1 MKKVALPSS
10 SCIPVYEDS
19 LRKRRLNNEDTA
31 VGDAAAAATPK
42 KAREDR
48 TGGGREQRVTRSFAN
63 SSRKGG
69 GGGEERN
76 NNAEVLD
83 REAREIPRERS
94 FSWERQAA
102 NQPQQEPKQQQ
113 QQEERQETREATQE
127 VSAFDAEA
135 AVKKLSQTK
144 EHFAELCR
152 NYLANYKTQGA
163 DVSFPLSS
171 STLRSPDSRNTTC
184 PEREWTFEERNAAF
198 SAAARPAFPS
208 TSQQQPPL
216 ECECGRMPSDSDVE
230 RYASVSAAAC
240 PPPLSNTFKPAPECR
255 RMPTNFDAFFE
266 SSGLQLVCDPSS
278 MPYRATLRQLES
290 RALQVLNSVHRKEQQ
305 VEKGNMGGGGH
316 GECDGTIV
324 CKARAFLD
332 DDDDDED
339 DTLEISQFRSYQL
352 AFKAAAV
359 AEILRLQQDLIKSR
373 LESPK
378 LPRDDALGKA
388 FFAQGEL
395 VKRLK
400 SENESAAKELAQ
412 LRAEK
417 TASEQSLAEIQVVKL
432 QLESQISTC
441 TCRNISS
448 GNKIEPTTRS
458 ITALSELKSPE
469 LDGVIKQQQCQQDG
483 RNARGSR
490 LKAMGGCQ
498 AGVSAEQEARL
509 EGICET
515 SVEQEV
521 VSLVAEKL
529 DEVKADM
536 GVFVKILQSRI
547 AGIAGQIN
555 SDESRVRPVRV
566 GLFCLKFL
574 IQKLLEKKAEIEAS
588 LVEKSADNR
597 LGLKLH
603 FRG

>member
-1 MKKVALPSS
+1 MKKVALPPSS
-10 SCIPVYEDS
+10 DS
-19 LRKRRLNNEDTA
+19 LRKRRLNNGDTS

-48 TGGGREQRVTRSFAN
+48 TGGGREERVTRSSAN
-63 SSRKGG
+63 SSRKG

-76 NNAEVLD
+76 NNAEELD

-102 NQPQQEPKQQQ
+102 NQPQQEPKEQQQ
-113 QQEERQETREATQE
+113 QQQQQQQHQEERQERREATEE
-127 VSAFDAEA
+127 VSTFDAEA
-135 AVKKLSQTK
+135 AVKKLTQTK

-171 STLRSPDSRNTTC
+171 STPRSPDSRNTTC

-198 SAAARPAFPS
+198 SAPAFPS

-216 ECECGRMPSDSDVE
+216 ECECGRMPTDSDVE
-230 RYASVSAAAC
+230 KYASVSAAAR
-240 PPPLSNTFKPAPECR
+240 PPPLSNTFKPPPECR
-255 RMPTNFDAFFE
+255 RMPTNFDAFVE

-324 CKARAFLD
+324 CKAGAFLD
-332 DDDDDED
+332 EDDED

-373 LESPK
+373 LESPR

-388 FFAQGEL
+388 YFAQGEL

-417 TASEQSLAEIQVVKL
+417 TANEQSLAEIQVVKL

-441 TCRNISS
+441 TCRNILS
-448 GNKIEPTTRS
+448 GNKIGPTTRN
-458 ITALSELKSPE
+458 IIALSELRSPE
-469 LDGVIKQQQCQQDG
+469 LDGVIEQQQCQQDG

-529 DEVKADM
+529 DAVKADM

-566 GLFCLKFL
+566 GLFCLQSL